1 MITDSQYNNLRLLY
15 DQDGHTVDKRL
26 WTGGRVSIRP
36 KAIPP
41 FCEVV
46 TRRFMLWYPKRVQA
60 VFEDPGVQEVVT
72 VSALA
77 KAKAELRE
85 PATKKPNNIY
95 RIKI

>member
-15 DQDGHTVDKRL
+15 DYDGHTVDKRL

-46 TRRFMLWYPKRVQA
+46 TRRFMLWYPQRVKDA
-60 VFEDPGVQEVVT
+60 FKDLTVQEVVT
-72 VSALA
+72 ISALQ
-77 KAKAELRE
+77 KAKAELGE

-95 RIKI
+95 RIKK